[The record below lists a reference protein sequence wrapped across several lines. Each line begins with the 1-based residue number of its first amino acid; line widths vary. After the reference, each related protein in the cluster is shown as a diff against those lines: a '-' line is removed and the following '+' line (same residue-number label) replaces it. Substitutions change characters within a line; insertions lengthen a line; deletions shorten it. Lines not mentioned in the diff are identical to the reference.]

1 MVMASAIVM
10 ENLIL
15 KVFVESINSFWSTD
29 SVGPEVQ
36 HFVKKKLAQTIRL
49 LVSIY
54 AVLLLS
60 STIMFPIFGD
70 HNEWCVC
77 EVAL

>member
-36 HFVKKKLAQTIRL
+36 HFVKKKI
-49 LVSIY
+49 
-54 AVLLLS
+54 
-60 STIMFPIFGD
+60 STNNPFACLDLRGF
-70 HNEWCVC
+70 
-77 EVAL
+77 VALQYNYVSNFWRSQRVVCL